1 MSKIATSGRVSAD
14 TAQRLGRRGRLADDL
29 DPGLGQQPREPFAQQ
44 RLVVGE
50 HYAHG
55 SSATRPSAVDAQDAA
70 ERADAV
76 VEVDQL
82 RSRRHGG
89 VDRHHAAGRSR
100 ARRRTVASPRRAAP
114 PR

>member
-1 MSKIATSGRVSAD
+1 MSKIATSGRVSA
-14 TAQRLGRRGRLADDL
+14 TLRSASGAEPAL
-29 DPGLGQQPREPFAQQ
+29 PTTSIVGLGQQPREPFAQQ

-55 SSATRPSAVDAQDAA
+55 SSATRRLAVHAQHAA
-70 ERADAV
+70 EGADAV

-82 RSRRHGG
+82 RPGRHGG
-89 VDRHHAAGRSR
+89 VDRHAQPAVLARGVDGGVAA
-100 ARRRTVASPRRAAP
+100 PRAP